1 MIISIIGS
9 GGREHAICKKISES
23 PQVSKIYCIPGNAG
37 TSEIA
42 ENIEIDINNFDE
54 IKNFLIKSKIDLVVV
69 GPEKPLV
76 NGIVDFLE
84 KEKIK
89 VFGPKKIPSQLEG
102 SKIFTKKI
110 CKKYNIPTA
119 NFGIFENTKDTI
131 NFIKSSN
138 FPIVVKSDGLA
149 SGKGVYICENSYS
162 ANEAVKEIF
171 DGKFGEAKNVLIEEF
186 LKGDEMSFFVI
197 CDGKNFQNFQ
207 TAQDHKR
214 AFEGDKGKNTGGMGA
229 YSPSALINN
238 DLEKKIIDKIII
250 PTLKA
255 VEDLGENY
263 KGFLYAGLM
272 IKDNEPYLIEY
283 NVRMG
288 DPECQTILPLLETD
302 FLKILNSCCD
312 ETLDKIE
319 IKWKDQKSLCVV
331 VCSKGYPGKFKSNI
345 KIDNL
350 KKLNLDKNDYVF
362 HAGTKK
368 RDNKIVSNGG
378 RVLKVV
384 GFGDDLKSAIDDTYD
399 IVEGINFDGKFYR
412 KDIGQKGLN
421 RD

>member
-1 MIISIIGS
+1 MIISVIGS

-119 NFGIFENTKDTI
+119 NFGIFENIEDAIK
-131 NFIKSSN
+131 FLKSSN
-138 FPIVVKSDGLA
+138 FPIVVKADGLA
-149 SGKGVYICENSYS
+149 SGKGVYICESS
-162 ANEAVKEIF
+162 HEANESVKEIF
-171 DGKFGEAKNVLIEEF
+171 GGKFGEAKNILIEEF

-197 CDGKNFQNFQ
+197 CDGKNFQKFQ

-214 AFEGDKGKNTGGMGA
+214 VFEGDKGKNTGGMGA
-229 YSPSALINN
+229 YSPSGLINFN
-238 DLEKKIIDKIII
+238 LEKKIINKIIR

-255 VEDLGENY
+255 IKDLGENY

-272 IKDNEPYLIEY
+272 IKNNEPYLIEY

-288 DPECQTILPLLETD
+288 DPECQTILPLLKTD
-302 FLKILNSCCD
+302 FLEVIKLCCD
-312 ETLDKIE
+312 GKLDNLKIE
-319 IKWKDQKSLCVV
+319 WEDQKSLCVV
-331 VCSKGYPGKFKSNI
+331 VCSKGYPEKFKNNI

-368 RDNKIVSNGG
+368 NNSDIFSNGG
-378 RVLKVV
+378 RVLNFVNISSSYKDSREKV
-384 GFGDDLKSAIDDTYD
+384 LKL
-399 IVEGINFDGKFYR
+399 INNLNWSNSFFR
-412 KDIGQKGLN
+412 KDIGFKVI
-421 RD
+421 DK

>member
-23 PQVSKIYCIPGNAG
+23 SQVSKIYCIPGNAG

-42 ENIEIDINNFDE
+42 ENIEIDLDNFDK
-54 IKNFLIKSKIDLVVV
+54 IKNFLIKSKVDLVIV

-138 FPIVVKSDGLA
+138 FPIVVKADGLA

-197 CDGKNFQNFQ
+197 CDGKNFQKFQ

-214 AFEGDKGKNTGGMGA
+214 VFEGDKGKNTGGMGA
-229 YSPSALINN
+229 YSPSGLINN

-255 VEDLGENY
+255 VKDLGENY

-331 VCSKGYPGKFKSNI
+331 VCSKGYPEKFKNNI

-350 KKLNLDKNDYVF
+350 KKLNLDKNNFIF

-368 RDNKIVSNGG
+368 NNGEIFSNGG
-378 RVLKVV
+378 RVLNFVSISSNYKESRDKV
-384 GFGDDLKSAIDDTYD
+384 LKL
-399 IVEGINFDGKFYR
+399 INNLNWSNSFFR
-412 KDIGQKGLN
+412 KDIGFKVI
-421 RD
+421 DK

>member
-1 MIISIIGS
+1 MIIRIIGS

-42 ENIEIDINNFDE
+42 ENIEIDLDNFDK
-54 IKNFLIKSKIDLVVV
+54 IKNFLIKSKVDLVIV

-89 VFGPKKIPSQLEG
+89 VFGPKKNPSRLEG

-138 FPIVVKSDGLA
+138 FPIVVKADGLA

-162 ANEAVKEIF
+162 ANKAVKEIF

-229 YSPSALINN
+229 YSPSGLINH

-288 DPECQTILPLLETD
+288 DPECQTILPLLKTD

-312 ETLDKIE
+312 ETLDKLEIE
-319 IKWKDQKSLCVV
+319 WKDQKSLCIV
-331 VCSKGYPGKFKSNI
+331 VCSKGYPGEFKSNI

-350 KKLNLDKNDYVF
+350 KKLNLDKNDFIF

-368 RDNKIVSNGG
+368 NNGEIFSNGG
-378 RVLKVV
+378 RVLNFVSISSNYKESRDKV
-384 GFGDDLKSAIDDTYD
+384 LKL
-399 IVEGINFDGKFYR
+399 INNLNWSNSFFR
-412 KDIGQKGLN
+412 KDIGFKVI
-421 RD
+421 DK